1 MIEVVNNI
9 NISISTKTAEEIS
22 EIYETMRMYEYL
34 DSFYDFLDA
43 VSARIGKADCYDGVL
58 NITYTE
64 GE

>member
-22 EIYETMRMYEYL
+22 EIYETMKCYDYL
-34 DSFYDFLDA
+34 DSFFDFLDA
-43 VSARIGKADCYDGVL
+43 VSARKEKANAYDGVL
-58 NITYTE
+58 NISYTE